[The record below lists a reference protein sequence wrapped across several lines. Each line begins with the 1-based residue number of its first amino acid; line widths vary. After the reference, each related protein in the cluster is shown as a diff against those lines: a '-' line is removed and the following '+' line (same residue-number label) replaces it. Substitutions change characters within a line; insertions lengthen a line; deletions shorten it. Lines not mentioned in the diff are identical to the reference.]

1 MLRRSLRGEIKA
13 TLLMRNLPIGP
24 ARETPRPAQV
34 MSTIQQK
41 RLFDRLRAHHLPL
54 FMASAVSVFLLYVTR
69 PYPDVITKI
78 SFATAYPA
86 LVLLAATLL
95 VGPWNLLRGKRTPIS
110 SDWRRDVGIWAGTLG
125 LIHTVIGQNVHLR
138 GRPWLYYIY
147 EPGKGHAFPLRHDLF
162 GFANYTGL
170 ISALILLL
178 LLATSN
184 NYSLRALGTPRWK
197 QLQRWNYFAFALM
210 AAHAIGYQINE
221 KQKAPFVATVVIS
234 IAITLVFQAIGFHRR
249 RIQALKRQS
258 GTS

>member
-1 MLRRSLRGEIKA
+1 
-13 TLLMRNLPIGP
+13 
-24 ARETPRPAQV
+24 

-41 RLFDRLRAHHLPL
+41 RLFHRLLAHHLPL
-54 FMASAVSVFLLYVTR
+54 FIFSAVSVFLLYFTR
-69 PYPDVITKI
+69 PSRDVITKI

-95 VGPWNLLRGKRTPIS
+95 IGPWNLLRGKRTPTS

-125 LIHTVIGQNVHLR
+125 LVHTAIGQTVHLR

-147 EPGKGHAFPLRHDLF
+147 EPGKGHIFPVRHDQF

-170 ISALILLL
+170 VSALILLL

-184 NYSLRALGTPRWK
+184 NYSLRALGTQRWK
-197 QLQRWNYFAFALM
+197 QLQRWNYLAFALM
-210 AAHAIGYQINE
+210 GMHAIGYQINE

-234 IAITLVFQAIGFHRR
+234 IAVTLVLQAAGFRWRR
-249 RIQALKRQS
+249 MQALERS
-258 GTS
+258 GPGLAAEAD